1 MTTTALDVT
10 PAQRA
15 RALWLSTFAFAV
27 CFAVWVIFSIIGVE
41 LKKELGLSDT
51 QFGLLVAT
59 PILTGSISR
68 PLLGIWSE
76 MIGGNRVFALAM
88 LVVAGFTFALPFAHS
103 YPVLLLLGLGLGL
116 AGGTFAVGVVY
127 VSAWYPR
134 ERQGTA
140 LGLFGIGNVGAAV
153 TSFGA
158 PLLLTIMDWR
168 QVADIYALAALVTA
182 VLYFLFAQVDPV
194 TRGRASG
201 GRGASLVERLAPLK
215 NLQVWRF
222 SLYYFLVFGGFVA
235 LASWLP
241 RYYMG
246 V

>member
-1 MTTTALDVT
+1 MTTTAIEVT

-158 PLLLTIMDWR
+158 PLLLKVMDWR
-168 QVADIYALAALVTA
+168 QVAIYALRHWSATA
-182 VLYFLFAQVDPV
+182 VLRTSCSQVDLDPRPRQ
-194 TRGRASG
+194 RGQAAPRLPSAS
-201 GRGASLVERLAPLK
+201 
-215 NLQVWRF
+215 
-222 SLYYFLVFGGFVA
+222 
-235 LASWLP
+235 P
-241 RYYMG
+241 R
-246 V
+246 